1 MIFVFQS
8 ACHWYKKRFLI
19 FKLSLYSETL
29 FKVLIFSKSFLV
41 KFLGFL
47 MYLIIPSVN
56 RDNLTSTFPFCI
68 PLISFSCLISLAIA
82 LNTVLKGS
90 QESGQACRG
99 TDYNGTAS
107 TFSLLKMMLA
117 MHLSY
122 MTFSV
127 LKYASSSPTLSKTF
141 ITNTFWLSSKVFSE
155 HT

>member
-1 MIFVFQS
+1 
-8 ACHWYKKRFLI
+8 
-19 FKLSLYSETL
+19 
-29 FKVLIFSKSFLV
+29 
-41 KFLGFL
+41 

-90 QESGQACRG
+90 QESGQACRA
-99 TDYNGTAS
+99 TYS

-122 MTFSV
+122 MTFSM

-141 ITNTFWLSSKVFSE
+141 ITNTF
-155 HT
+155 